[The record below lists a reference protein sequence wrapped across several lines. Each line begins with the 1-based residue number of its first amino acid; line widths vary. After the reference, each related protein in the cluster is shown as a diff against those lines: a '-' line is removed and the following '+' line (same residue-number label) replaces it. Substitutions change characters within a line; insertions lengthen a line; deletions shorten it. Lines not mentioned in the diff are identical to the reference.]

1 MNRVYL
7 LYMFCTNY
15 AIADKHVVYQ
25 HLNGIFSS
33 LTEAESAMAALSA
46 ERYKYESVDE
56 DGIDNIR
63 VISFQIF
70 EEPLNVP
77 EINCTENIFI
87 YNADA
92 QLVEKQYGR
101 GYGSVIPYRGK
112 AENET
117 AYNIGEIVYADI
129 HANLSCELAVIIGLP
144 MSTEEANPS
153 VDTFEGDVYKV
164 CTTECKPL
172 YIRPNDIYPI
182 VIPLSD
188 NQQRLYSLISKN
200 LE

>member
-1 MNRVYL
+1 MNKVYL

-33 LTEAESAMAALSA
+33 LAEAESAMAALSA

-77 EINCTENIFI
+77 EVNCTENIFI

-101 GYGSVIPYRGK
+101 GYGSVMPFHGK
-112 AENET
+112 AENDT
-117 AYNIGEIVYADI
+117 AYKIGDIVYADI
-129 HANLSCELAVIIGLP
+129 HSNKSCELAVIIGLP
-144 MSTEEANPS
+144 MSFEKANPS
-153 VDTFEGDVYKV
+153 VDTFEGDVY
-164 CTTECKPL
+164 TIYTLECKPFH
-172 YIRPNDIYPI
+172 IRPNDIYPI

>member
-1 MNRVYL
+1 MNKVYL

-15 AIADKHVVYQ
+15 AIADKHVVYR

-33 LTEAESAMAALSA
+33 LAEAESAMAALSA

-77 EINCTENIFI
+77 EVNCTENIFI
-87 YNADA
+87 FNADA

-101 GYGSVIPYRGK
+101 GYGSVMPFHGK
-112 AENET
+112 AENDT
-117 AYNIGEIVYADI
+117 AYKIGDIVYADI
-129 HANLSCELAVIIGLP
+129 HSNKSCELAVITGLP
-144 MSTEEANPS
+144 ISSEEANPS
-153 VDTFEGDVYKV
+153 VDTFEGDVY
-164 CTTECKPL
+164 TIYTSECKPFH
-172 YIRPNDIYPI
+172 IRPNDIYPI

>member
-1 MNRVYL
+1 MNKVYL

-33 LTEAESAMAALSA
+33 LAEAESAMAALSA

-77 EINCTENIFI
+77 EVNCTENIFI
-87 YNADA
+87 FNADA

-101 GYGSVIPYRGK
+101 GYGSVMPFHGK
-112 AENET
+112 AENDT
-117 AYNIGEIVYADI
+117 AYKIGDMVYADI
-129 HANLSCELAVIIGLP
+129 HSNKSCELAVIIGLP
-144 MSTEEANPS
+144 ISSEEANPS
-153 VDTFEGDVYKV
+153 VDTFEGDVY
-164 CTTECKPL
+164 TIYTSECKPFH
-172 YIRPNDIYPI
+172 IRPNDIYPI

>member
-77 EINCTENIFI
+77 EVNCTENIFI
-87 YNADA
+87 FNADA

-101 GYGSVIPYRGK
+101 GYGSVMPFHGK
-112 AENET
+112 AENDT
-117 AYNIGEIVYADI
+117 AYKIGDIVYADI
-129 HANLSCELAVIIGLP
+129 HSNKSCELAVIIGLP
-144 MSTEEANPS
+144 MSFEEANPS
-153 VDTFEGDVYKV
+153 VDTFEGDVY
-164 CTTECKPL
+164 TIYTLECKPFH
-172 YIRPNDIYPI
+172 IRPNDIYPI
-182 VIPLSD
+182 VIPFSD

>member
-1 MNRVYL
+1 MNKVYL

-33 LTEAESAMAALSA
+33 LAEAESAMAALSA

-77 EINCTENIFI
+77 EVNCTENIFI
-87 YNADA
+87 FNADA
-92 QLVEKQYGR
+92 HLVEKQYGR
-101 GYGSVIPYRGK
+101 GYGSVMPFHGK
-112 AENET
+112 AENDT
-117 AYNIGEIVYADI
+117 AYKIGDIVYADI
-129 HANLSCELAVIIGLP
+129 HSNKSCELAVITGLP
-144 MSTEEANPS
+144 ISSEEANPS
-153 VDTFEGDVYKV
+153 VDTFEGDVY
-164 CTTECKPL
+164 TIYTSECKPFH
-172 YIRPNDIYPI
+172 IRPNDIYPI

-200 LE
+200 FE